1 MTTRRRRTR
10 NTKGF
15 TLVEVLV
22 SMTLLSVAS
31 LALGSMLF
39 RAARQANAASQGAY
53 QTASLSGRV
62 SQLQAL
68 PFDQLPAAG
77 TSCVTLTTP
86 IAGTQCTTV
95 NNVSAKVKQVT
106 VVMTPS
112 GNPLLHPITTSFT
125 RTISGNASNP
135 LKTQ

>member
-1 MTTRRRRTR
+1 MRTRVRRTR
-10 NTKGF
+10 KTEGF

-31 LALGSMLF
+31 LALGAMLF
-39 RAARQANAASQGAY
+39 RAARQANAASQSAY

-68 PFDQLPAAG
+68 PFDQLPAQG
-77 TSCVTLTTP
+77 TTCVTLTAP

-95 NNVSAKVKQVT
+95 NNVSSKVKQVT

-125 RTISGNASNP
+125 RTISGNANNP